1 MEPIV
6 MEKWWDGHV
15 VMPMEGVQ
23 SALQIAQQC
32 VVGLSVLLEDR
43 ITVAIL
49 RTDAKI
55 TGEQDHVSSQVGLSI

>member
-15 VMPMEGVQ
+15 VITMEGVQ
-23 SALQIAQQC
+23 SVLQIAQQC

>member
-1 MEPIV
+1 
-6 MEKWWDGHV
+6 
-15 VMPMEGVQ
+15 MEGVQ

-55 TGEQDHVSSQVGLSI
+55 TGEQDHVSSHVGLSI

>member
-1 MEPIV
+1 
-6 MEKWWDGHV
+6 
-15 VMPMEGVQ
+15 MPMEGVQ

-55 TGEQDHVSSQVGLSI
+55 TGEQDHVSSQVGLGI